1 MKRENK
7 VWGKNKFKET
17 KDKEN
22 MFKCL
27 KMDEKKENRIQKK
40 RGKGIKRYLF
50 PTKM

>member
-7 VWGKNKFKET
+7 VRGKNKFKET
-17 KDKEN
+17 MDKEN

-27 KMDEKKENRIQKK
+27 KMDEGKENEIQKK
-40 RGKGIKRYLF
+40 GEKGIKRYLC